1 MKIFPLVKCKNL
13 FFMDNIIKISN
24 GQIAYQNGLVLNDI
38 NINITSGEFVY
49 LIGRTGSGKT
59 SLLRMLYGD
68 LPLQAGEGSV
78 CGFDLKRL
86 KAKQIPFLRRKLG
99 IVFQDFH
106 LLTDRNVEK
115 NLLFVMQATGWK
127 NPALMK
133 KRLEEVLAL
142 VGLGDVG
149 SKMPHSLSG
158 GEQQRVVMARAL
170 INTPEV
176 ILADEPTGNLDPDI
190 SDDLVGLLHK
200 IKDNGATVIMATH
213 DYRLIEKFPSRV
225 IKIENGQLHELGQ
238 Q

>member
-1 MKIFPLVKCKNL
+1 
-13 FFMDNIIKISN
+13 MDNIIKISN

>member
-1 MKIFPLVKCKNL
+1 
-13 FFMDNIIKISN
+13 MDNIIHIGS
-24 GQIAYQNGLVLNDI
+24 GQIAYQKGLILSDI
-38 NINITSGEFVY
+38 NINITSGEFIY

-59 SLLRMLYGD
+59 SFLRLLYGD
-68 LPLQAGEGSV
+68 LLLQTGEGSV
-78 CGFDLKRL
+78 CGFNLKKL
-86 KAKQIPFLRRKLG
+86 KATQVPFLRRKLG

-142 VGLGDVG
+142 VGLGDVRK
-149 SKMPHSLSG
+149 KMPHSLSG

-225 IKIENGQLHELGQ
+225 IKIENGQLYELGQ
-238 Q
+238 K